1 MSQLTLRIKPP
12 VTPFPSFSCPIL
24 DRTTTVSRTPY
35 ERDGWSIV
43 QCRET
48 GFVFLAN
55 PPDYSQ
61 LESEFAWEKTYE
73 QECARR
79 ETEEPIVSKISRFA
93 KTLKW
98 TVNPRRNKIAHL
110 ANQYLNHHHS
120 PETTTVLDIGCGGG
134 NLLIDIAQESVRQGR
149 KIRPLGIEV
158 SHQLAA
164 VSSKQLQPYGGD
176 VIMANA
182 IDGAATLPTQSVGL
196 VLMSSFLEHEC
207 QPLRLLRSLREK
219 LAPNGAIILKVPNFA
234 CWNRKLRRQR
244 WCGFRFPDHVNYF
257 TPKTLRKLAEEA
269 GFAMARQRFIDRSP
283 VSDNMYATLTNRRQ
297 SP

>member
-1 MSQLTLRIKPP
+1 MTTS
-12 VTPFPSFSCPIL
+12 PSYPCPIL
-24 DRTTTVSRTPY
+24 DRITTVSRTPY

-79 ETEEPIVSKISRFA
+79 ETEEPIVSKISSFA

-98 TVNPRRNKIAHL
+98 TVNPRRNKIARL
-110 ANQYLNHHHS
+110 ANQYLTHHCTS
-120 PETTTVLDIGCGGG
+120 DVTTILDIGCGGG
-134 NLLIDIAQESVRQGR
+134 NLLIDIARESVRQGR

-164 VSSKQLQPYGGD
+164 VSAKQLQQFGGD

-182 IDGAATLPTQSVGL
+182 IDGAATLPAQSVGL

-219 LAPNGAIILKVPNFA
+219 LTPNGAIILKVPNFG

-257 TPKTLRKLAEEA
+257 TPQTLRKLAEQA
-269 GFAMARQRFIDRSP
+269 GFTMSRQRFIDRSP
-283 VSDNMYATLTNRRQ
+283 VSDNMYATLTSSYDLPQ
-297 SP
+297 L